1 MTTDRLLEEF
11 LKYEVDDYIRTQL
24 RDAAASLIT
33 GSRYFTYNAF
43 NVRLDVDSGTATVE
57 DELDVNREVT
67 LGLDAFLLLLGS
79 KQDGSDV

>member
-1 MTTDRLLEEF
+1 MTMDRLLDEF

-24 RDAAASLIT
+24 QEAAANLTT

-43 NVRLDVDSGTATVE
+43 NVRLDADSGTATVE

-67 LGLDAFLLLLGS
+67 LGLDTFLLLLESKHGS
-79 KQDGSDV
+79 SGV